1 MNPPDPAD
9 IILGTAHPPYPHPQ
23 FRLAPREQA
32 FHGLIWGS
40 TGTGKS
46 KLLQSLFLQHLNKGR
61 GVCLIDPHGDLSRGC
76 LAYLTA
82 KGFFKQEEAAE
93 KLVYLDFGAGGP
105 VPFNVLNTPHDPH
118 TRALNA
124 LEALTRTWPDL
135 QGAPLF
141 RTLFLSAAMVLVEND
156 LVVPPVRK
164 GRSIVNIG
172 KLHAGVE
179 DDDLQAVEE
188 VRNLIAVLHGKGVTA
203 GILQAGVRRHD
214 HSGDIRAGVAL
225 WKGNAL
231 FHLRASDHL
240 QGHFVGGEHKAEFL
254 PEQSWREGSTRLF
267 AFGRILLG

>member
-93 KLVYLDFGAGGP
+93 KLVNG
-105 VPFNVLNTPHDPH
+105 
-118 TRALNA
+118 RAL
-124 LEALTRTWPDL
+124 
-135 QGAPLF
+135 
-141 RTLFLSAAMVLVEND
+141 
-156 LVVPPVRK
+156 
-164 GRSIVNIG
+164 
-172 KLHAGVE
+172 
-179 DDDLQAVEE
+179 
-188 VRNLIAVLHGKGVTA
+188 
-203 GILQAGVRRHD
+203 
-214 HSGDIRAGVAL
+214 
-225 WKGNAL
+225 
-231 FHLRASDHL
+231 
-240 QGHFVGGEHKAEFL
+240 
-254 PEQSWREGSTRLF
+254 
-267 AFGRILLG
+267 